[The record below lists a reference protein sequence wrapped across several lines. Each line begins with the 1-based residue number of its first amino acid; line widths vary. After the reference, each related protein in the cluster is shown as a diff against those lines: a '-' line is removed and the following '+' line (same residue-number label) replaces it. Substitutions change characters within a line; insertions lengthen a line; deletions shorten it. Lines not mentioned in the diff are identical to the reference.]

1 MFEGSI
7 KKIEC
12 NFNSNMTSLT
22 FYGGVNEIGGNKIL
36 LQDKDTKV
44 FLDFGMSFGKR
55 SKFFEEFINPRVS
68 NGITDY
74 LTMGL
79 IPNISGIY
87 RDDLLEMAG
96 KKLEPT
102 DIDAVLLSHA
112 HADHANYI
120 SFLNKDIP
128 IHMGAG
134 CHLILKALADRGSR
148 SLENEIL
155 DYKERPLTEH
165 KGEKPISRTIKEFRT
180 GDKFKIGTLEVEP
193 IHVDHSVPG
202 AYGFIIYT
210 SEGPVVYTGDIRL
223 HGTHPEMTEDFII
236 RAKQEKPI
244 ALITEGTRITDQEKE
259 ESEKLVYQ
267 QCLKTISDTNRLV
280 FADFNFKDVDRFQTF
295 YKIAQKTGRKLVVK
309 LNDAHFLKYLSQDN
323 HLSVPDINDEHIV
336 VYLPKKGSGTYS
348 DSDYTGTEKKFLNL
362 SNIWTAE
369 QIAARE
375 DKVLCCMGFYSFTSL
390 IDMKPNPGAIY
401 IHSSSEP
408 YNEGQVISQDRAD
421 AWIEHFGMNRVQS
434 HCSGHAR
441 GRDLLEA
448 VLDINARSI
457 FPVHTEHP
465 EAYNKVSKNI
475 ILINEG
481 QKFTL

>member
-1 MFEGSI
+1 
-7 KKIEC
+7 
-12 NFNSNMTSLT
+12 MTSLT

-55 SKFFEEFINPRVS
+55 SKFFEEFVNPRVS

-79 IPNISGIY
+79 IPDIPGIY
-87 RDDLLEMAG
+87 RDDLLEMA
-96 KKLEPT
+96 KRKPEKS
-102 DIDAVLLSHA
+102 DIDAVLLTHA

-134 CHLILKALADRGSR
+134 CHLILKAIADRGSR

-155 DYKERPLTEH
+155 DYKERPLAEH
-165 KGEKPISRTIKEFRT
+165 KGEKPVARKIIEFRT
-180 GDKFKIGTLEVEP
+180 GDKFKVGSLEVEP
-193 IHVDHSVPG
+193 IHVDHSVPA

-223 HGTHPEMTEDFII
+223 HGTHPEMTKDFI
-236 RAKQEKPI
+236 AKAKEVKPI
-244 ALITEGTRITDQEKE
+244 ALISEGTRIADKEKE

-267 QCLKTISDTNRLV
+267 QCSKTIKDTNRLI

-295 YKIAQKTGRKLVVK
+295 YKIAQETGRKLVVK
-309 LNDAHFLKYLSQDN
+309 LNDAHFLKYLSQDK
-323 HLSVPDINDEHIV
+323 HLSVPDIDNEHIV
-336 VYLPKKGSGTYS
+336 IYLPKKGSGTYS
-348 DSDYTGTEKKFLNL
+348 DSDYTSTEKAFLNL
-362 SNIWTAE
+362 NNAWTAK
-369 QIAARE
+369 QIAE
-375 DKVLCCMGFYSFTSL
+375 NESKVLCCMGFYSFTSL
-390 IDMKPNPGAIY
+390 IDIKPEPGAVY

-408 YNEGQVISQDRAD
+408 YNEGQVISSDRAD
-421 AWIEHFGMNRVQS
+421 AWIEHFGMSRVQS

-448 VLDINARSI
+448 VAEIGAKTL

-465 EAYNKVSKNI
+465 EAYNAVSKNMV
-475 ILINEG
+475 LIQEG
-481 QKFTL
+481 IEYKL

>member
-1 MFEGSI
+1 L
-7 KKIEC
+7 
-12 NFNSNMTSLT
+12 TSLT

-55 SKFFEEFINPRVS
+55 SKFFEEFVNPRVS

-79 IPNISGIY
+79 IPDIPGIY
-87 RDDLLEMAG
+87 REDLLEMA
-96 KKLEPT
+96 KRKPEKS
-102 DIDAVLLSHA
+102 DIDAVLLTHA

-134 CHLILKALADRGSR
+134 CHLILKAIADRGSR

-155 DYKERPLTEH
+155 DYKERPLAEH
-165 KGEKPISRTIKEFRT
+165 KGEKPVARKIIEFRT
-180 GDKFKIGTLEVEP
+180 GDKFKVGSLEVEP
-193 IHVDHSVPG
+193 IHVDHSVPA

-223 HGTHPEMTEDFII
+223 HGTHPEMTKDFI
-236 RAKQEKPI
+236 AKAKEVKPI
-244 ALITEGTRITDQEKE
+244 ALISEGTRIADKEKE

-267 QCLKTISDTNRLV
+267 QCSKTIKDTNRLI

-295 YKIAQKTGRKLVVK
+295 YKIAQETGRKLVVK
-309 LNDAHFLKYLSQDN
+309 LNDAHFLKYLSQDK
-323 HLSVPDINDEHIV
+323 HLSVPDIDNEHIV
-336 VYLPKKGSGTYS
+336 IYLPKKGSGTYS
-348 DSDYTGTEKKFLNL
+348 DSDYTSTEKAFLNL
-362 SNIWTAE
+362 NNAWTAK
-369 QIAARE
+369 QIAE
-375 DKVLCCMGFYSFTSL
+375 NESKVLCCMGFYSFTSL
-390 IDMKPNPGAIY
+390 IDIKPEPGAVY

-408 YNEGQVISQDRAD
+408 YNEGQVISSDRAD
-421 AWIEHFGMNRVQS
+421 AWIEHFGMSRVQS

-448 VLDINARSI
+448 VAEIGAKTL

-465 EAYNKVSKNI
+465 EAYNAVSKNMV
-475 ILINEG
+475 LIQEG
-481 QKFTL
+481 IEYKL